1 MRVQPL
7 PAWLLVL
14 HLVSGLPSA
23 AAAGDPAAAA
33 TPPRHAA
40 GAAGAP
46 VGDEFLRG
54 YIVSVLEQVFHEGR
68 ERVRVEV
75 ASGAVTLSGSVG
87 SPEEI
92 DRIVGAVGT
101 IQGAEGVVNRL
112 EIQDTGGSG
121 RWRTWT

>member
-68 ERVRVEV
+68 GRGRVGG
-75 ASGAVTLSGSVG
+75 ASGVVALSGRGG
-87 SPEEI
+87 SPGEI
-92 DRIVGAVGT
+92 ERILGAGGT
-101 IQGAEGVVNRL
+101 H
-112 EIQDTGGSG
+112 
-121 RWRTWT
+121 